1 MRPRKFY
8 WPTASADSICAAQA
22 FTAGVP
28 LVFNGTLSA
37 SKIINTGEAPK
48 FVFFDN
54 FSRKVSISSASDLSG
69 IQFTVVGTYYGK
81 EISDTFAGP
90 TAGSSV
96 ESNVIFSGVTSI
108 TANAT
113 SVNTVS
119 VGFGTAGHT
128 AWTMYSHQSLY
139 HTTSVQVIVKNTID
153 YSLEATNQDV
163 SVTDS
168 ADIVVFN
175 PDTNVVNATANS
187 IGLIDMQ
194 TRFFRININSSDNN
208 AELTA
213 YCIQGGV

>member
-8 WPTASADSICAAQA
+8 WPIASKDSICAAQA
-22 FTAGVP
+22 FTTGVP

-37 SKIINTGEAPK
+37 SKITNTGEAPK
-48 FVFFDN
+48 FVIFDN
-54 FSRKVSISSASDLSG
+54 FSRKVSISSAANLSG
-69 IQFTVVGTYYGK
+69 IQFTVTGNYYGK
-81 EISDTFAGP
+81 EVSDTFNGPSAGG
-90 TAGSSV
+90 TV
-96 ESNVIFSGVTSI
+96 ESGVIFSSVTSV

-113 SVNTVS
+113 SANTVS
-119 VGFGTAGHT
+119 VGFGTEGHT

-139 HTTSVQVIVKNTID
+139 HTTSVQVIVNNTID

-163 SVTDS
+163 SITDS

-175 PDTNVVNATANS
+175 PDPSVVNVTSNS

-194 TRFFRININSSDNN
+194 TRFFRININNSGDT